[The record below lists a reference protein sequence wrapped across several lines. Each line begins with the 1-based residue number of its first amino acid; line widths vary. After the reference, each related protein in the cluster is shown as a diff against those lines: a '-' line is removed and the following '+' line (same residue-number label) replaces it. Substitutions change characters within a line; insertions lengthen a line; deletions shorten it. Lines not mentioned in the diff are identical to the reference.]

1 MPEVTLETIE
11 KEYQQVQSDLKQVSD
26 QVKQSAEKTLA
37 EIKNLGDATAETKEA
52 ADKALSEF
60 NALNAKFK
68 DLQQRLDR
76 PQGEGAPATQTLGQR
91 FVSDEQAQN
100 LNSSYRGKISVSMPR
115 NEITSASISVQPQ
128 VIQEIVQPG
137 LQRLTIRDLLAP
149 GTTSSNAVEYTKETG
164 FTNNAKP
171 VAEGAAKPYSDLAF
185 SNVVAMVKTI
195 AHLFK
200 ASRQIMDDKPAL
212 QSYID
217 ARARYGLQIAEEKQ
231 LLHGDGT
238 GANIL
243 GIVPQATVYAAP
255 GGVMIANATKID
267 TIRLALLQAALAEF
281 PASGIVLNPIDWA
294 SIETTKDTTGRYII
308 GNPQGSII
316 KMLWNTPVVDTQAQ
330 TLDNFLV
337 GAFNVA
343 AQIFDRMAIDV
354 LLSTENDKDFENNMI
369 TIRAEERLALAVYR
383 PEAFVAGQFT
393 TTP

>member
-1 MPEVTLETIE
+1 MPEMTLEQVE
-11 KEYQQVQSDLKQVSD
+11 KEYQQVQNDLKQVTD
-26 QVKQSAEKTLA
+26 QVKASAEKTIA
-37 EIKNLGDATAETKEA
+37 EIKQQGDANAETKAA
-52 ADKALSEF
+52 ADKALSELG
-60 NALNAKFK
+60 ALKAKFS
-68 DLQQRLDR
+68 DLQMQLER
-76 PQGEGAPATQTLGQR
+76 PKGEGAVQAQTIGQH
-91 FVSDEQAQN
+91 FVNNEQAQQ
-100 LNSSYRGKISVSMPR
+100 LSSSYRGKMSVSMPR
-115 NEITSASISVQPQ
+115 AEITTASIKVQPD
-128 VIQEIVQPG
+128 VRPEIIQPG
-137 LQRLTIRDLLAP
+137 LRRLTIRDLLAP
-149 GTTSSNAVEYTKETG
+149 GTTGSNAIEYTKETG

-171 VAEGAAKPYSDLAF
+171 VAEGTAKPYSDLTFA
-185 SNVVAMVKTI
+185 NVVAMVKTI

-243 GIVPQATVYAAP
+243 GIVPQATTYAVP
-255 GGVMIANATKID
+255 GGITIANATKID

-294 SIETTKDTTGRYII
+294 LIETTKDTTGRYII
-308 GNPQGSII
+308 GNPQGSIN
-316 KMLWNTPVVDTQAQ
+316 KLLWNVPVVDTQAQ
-330 TLDNFLV
+330 VLDNFLV

-343 AQIFDRMAIDV
+343 AQIFDRMAIEV

-383 PEAFVAGQFT
+383 PEAFVAGTFS
-393 TTP
+393 